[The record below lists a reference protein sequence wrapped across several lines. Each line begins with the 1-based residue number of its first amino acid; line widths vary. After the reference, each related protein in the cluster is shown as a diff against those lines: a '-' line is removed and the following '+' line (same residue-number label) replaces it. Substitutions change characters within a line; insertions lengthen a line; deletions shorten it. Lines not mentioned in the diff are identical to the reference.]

1 MFNMSYFAP
10 MYNELKH
17 VYNLQLVKNS
27 PKATSLFCI
36 TLGDVNELL
45 DSFINFVTHVSS

>member
-1 MFNMSYFAP
+1 MSYFAP
-10 MYNELKH
+10 MYNELKN

-27 PKATSLFCI
+27 PKATIFNFKVCS
-36 TLGDVNELL
+36 LGDVNELL